1 MYLINSTYSFKYLA
15 NKPLSEHFVIEEKML
30 KLVYSLNQNE
40 VTQLKTISIV
50 LQEKRK
56 ESKAEDE
63 FNNTIWIFVVQALK

>member
-15 NKPLSEHFVIEEKML
+15 HKPLSEHFIEEKML
-30 KLVYSLNQNE
+30 KFVYSLNQNE

-56 ESKAEDE
+56 ESKAENE
-63 FNNTIWIFVVQALK
+63 LKQHYLALK